1 MTSPIRIEARAPG
14 RSAANMPA
22 SVTRKLSAKFA
33 EEMAPKLVSKMARN
47 MRRNM
52 TGKMPGNRVRHTPI
66 NAALNTAKNLARN
79 LARNTAAQSTRA
91 ALLGLL
97 ICATVIFVQQPVFA
111 QAAPDPERTAQALA
125 RAQTL
130 LQQLGQQKTQLEVEV
145 NKMRVEV
152 AKTEKSLKAA
162 KAKIESLEV
171 ALAEQEQVSARLD
184 RNLNATQS
192 RLETRN
198 AELAEMTRKFI
209 EKSKDFEALG
219 NVKQRVDQTLAE
231 TEAELK
237 TSEYNNVQLYQLNE
251 ELMGLLADKSWYE
264 MMLQKDP
271 ITGLMDARIQSIL
284 EDYAARQYEFLNPEN
299 AAMLDVEA
307 AELEG
312 PAE

>member
-1 MTSPIRIEARAPG
+1 MTSLTRCEARAPG
-14 RSAANMPA
+14 RAAT
-22 SVTRKLSAKFA
+22 SVAVNVTTKTAGKFA
-33 EEMAPKLVSKMARN
+33 TEVTKNMTNSMVAKMAKNMTNSTVTKMAENMARN
-47 MRRNM
+47 MA
-52 TGKMPGNRVRHTPI
+52 TKMP
-66 NAALNTAKNLARN
+66 KNMA
-79 LARNTAAQSTRA
+79 TKSTRA
-91 ALLGLL
+91 TLFGGLGCVL
-97 ICATVIFVQQPVFA
+97 VILAQQPVFA

-312 PAE
+312 PAK

>member
-1 MTSPIRIEARAPG
+1 MTSPIRCKAGAPG
-14 RSAANMPA
+14 RAAANMPA

-33 EEMAPKLVSKMARN
+33 EEMAPKRVSKMARN

-52 TGKMPGNRVRHTPI
+52 TGKMPGNRVRNTPI
-66 NAALNTAKNLARN
+66 NAALNTAKN

-299 AAMLDVEA
+299 AAMLDAEA

>member
-1 MTSPIRIEARAPG
+1 MHKCRKGPARPPAPPAARTGWPCPDAARWRHPDRPRPHARGLRGELAAMVVGVMVVGLSVLGSSP
-14 RSAANMPA
+14 
-22 SVTRKLSAKFA
+22 LFA
-33 EEMAPKLVSKMARN
+33 Q
-47 MRRNM
+47 
-52 TGKMPGNRVRHTPI
+52 
-66 NAALNTAKNLARN
+66 
-79 LARNTAAQSTRA
+79 TAA
-91 ALLGLL
+91 
-97 ICATVIFVQQPVFA
+97 
-111 QAAPDPERTAQALA
+111 DPERTAQALA
-125 RAQTL
+125 RAQAL

-198 AELAEMTRKFI
+198 GELAEMTRKFN
-209 EKSKDFEALG
+209 EKSKDFDALG
-219 NVKQRVDQTLAE
+219 SVKQRVDQTLAN

-237 TSEYNNVQLYQLNE
+237 TSEYNNVQLYKLNE

-271 ITGLMDARIQSIL
+271 ITGLMDARIQGIL
-284 EDYAARQYEFLNPEN
+284 EDYAARQYEFLNPDN
-299 AAMLDVEA
+299 AALLDAEA
-307 AELEG
+307 AALEG